1 MRWIARAPETKAL
14 AALTPQGELPPFV
27 GFYALQTI
35 LTLISLARYTG
46 DPAPLAEYVPTANGL
61 IEPVSAP
68 YVMRCGKTFDGVYQR
83 QPGTLLEA
91 PINLDPDEGDA
102 GNPINLDPE
111 EGEMVENPII
121 L

>member
-1 MRWIARAPETKAL
+1 MNLAEPCTRCRTVQGRYPFPECH
-14 AALTPQGELPPFV
+14 Q
-27 GFYALQTI
+27 
-35 LTLISLARYTG
+35 
-46 DPAPLAEYVPTANGL
+46 APLAEYVPTANGL

-68 YVMRCGKTFDGVYQR
+68 YVMSCGKTLDGVYQR

-111 EGEMVENPII
+111 EGEMVENQII